1 MKRDLAIALALP
13 LAVLAAPAWSH
24 AFLDHAAPTVGSVAR
39 VAPSEVRL
47 VFTQQLEP
55 AFSTLQ
61 VLDAGGKR
69 VDNGDARVDR
79 ADATVFAVSLPPLP
93 GGKYHVKWRV
103 LSVDTHVT
111 EGDYTV
117 EIAP

>member
-1 MKRDLAIALALP
+1 MRQLVIALALP
-13 LAVLAAPAWSH
+13 LSALAGPAWAH
-24 AFLDHAAPTVGSVAR
+24 AFLDHAAPAVGSVAR

-47 VFTQQLEP
+47 VFTQALEP

-69 VDNGDARVDR
+69 VDTGDVHVDR
-79 ADATVFAVSLPPLP
+79 ANATVFAVSLPQLP
-93 GGKYHVKWRV
+93 VGKYRVKWRV

-111 EGDYTV
+111 EGDYTF